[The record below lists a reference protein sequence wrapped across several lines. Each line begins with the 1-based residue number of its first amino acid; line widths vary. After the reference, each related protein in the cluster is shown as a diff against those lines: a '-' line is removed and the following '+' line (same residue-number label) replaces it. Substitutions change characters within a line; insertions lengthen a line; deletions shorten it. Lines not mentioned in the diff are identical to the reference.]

1 MEELEFLLI
10 MVSIFLLAGLCSV
23 VFSKLKMPPIIGYL
37 LAGILLVN
45 VFTIPDSSKSVIEI
59 MSDLGLVMLMFGI
72 GMELN
77 LDRLKKDGRFTILV
91 AVIQLPLMM
100 LIGFMVGKYM
110 GLDSTAC
117 IAMGAIISGSSTAVV
132 VAVMKLQPRT
142 SKETINT
149 LILVTVMEDIGQVI
163 ILSVVTPIFAGGT
176 IEMTDMIILIIKIV
190 AFMLLSIII
199 GIKILPRV
207 LNWIGDNTS
216 SEVLLVVS
224 VGLCFLMAYLSVYV
238 GMSMAIGA
246 FLMGVILSTSK
257 FRDEL
262 YEKVEPLKDIF
273 MAVFFI
279 EIGMEITIQG
289 MVDNIGLAL
298 IILVT
303 FMVGKFVTV
312 FLGYYI
318 GNKPFSECFVCA
330 VSLMAMGEFAFII
343 SEEALEYGVISNGFY
358 TAVVIAALLSMIILP
373 LASRYTYNVVD
384 YMDNKPPKWVARTG
398 DRLLALRADFYDS
411 MGRSDFSTKMKRHV
425 RTTYGSIILIVII
438 EVIFSAFSDDIVRFL
453 MQLTGLENAYA
464 TQLYYVINLV
474 ALIVP
479 TFVLVTGLKGIG
491 KVINEGKKLDMNSPR
506 RILMQSSTM
515 LLIFVIDLAIMII
528 VPGPF
533 SISSLLV
540 MAPIMIVLLII
551 SIILARRAVR
561 KEEAAELKS
570 AESKENDSAEMETK
584 DQETAADASE
594 SETDA
599 DVPGS
604 PASTESEVKDE
615 GKEE

>member
-45 VFTIPDSSKSVIEI
+45 VFTIPDSSKSIIEI

-411 MGRSDFSTKMKRHV
+411 MEKSDFSTKMKRHV

-540 MAPIMIVLLII
+540 MAPIMVVLLII

-561 KEEAAELKS
+561 KEEVAEQKS
-570 AESKENDSAEMETK
+570 TK
-584 DQETAADASE
+584 
-594 SETDA
+594 
-599 DVPGS
+599 
-604 PASTESEVKDE
+604 
-615 GKEE
+615 